1 MKLRTL
7 IKRSSRVIDIR
18 CRDSGVGGR
27 AGECVGEGVEGV
39 DVTWN
44 HGVKHFGCK
53 ECGVVVPYRYA
64 KKNPI
69 QFCCLGCA
77 KLLVDKAYSR
87 FY

>member
-1 MKLRTL
+1 M
-7 IKRSSRVIDIR
+7 SRRGKNTEEQHDDWR
-18 CRDSGVGGR
+18 LN
-27 AGECVGEGVEGV
+27 EEGVY
-39 DVTWN
+39 VTWN

>member
-39 DVTWN
+39 DMDV
-44 HGVKHFGCK
+44 VVR
-53 ECGVVVPYRYA
+53 GVVSERVLIWYTLRPEIQDRSAADERSAVFRYWFLT
-64 KKNPI
+64 NDERE
-69 QFCCLGCA
+69 G
-77 KLLVDKAYSR
+77 
-87 FY
+87 